1 MVLTWCH
8 TPLVDFE
15 ERWKIVCALQT
26 FRPVSVAC
34 QDIKEIE
41 DRGDLVPWAQAICRW
56 APRLGR
62 VTCTVD
68 WEEMHGELCIHLVI
82 PAGGTDYYHTLILVQ
97 REWQWERRFIWD
109 GVFSFC
115 LHLFK
120 VTLRIW
126 FILMTSTSIFVMH
139 HFCLGLFKHGDN
151 SLGKAEL
158 FQQPPLQCE
167 ITWLAE
173 QSPEH
178 NPFWVELD
186 WGLWGRHYRH
196 HQWPA
201 SLMLLWLNRSNSLQP
216 GSEFWGEKELV
227 QREIQQ
233 SITGGKFRC
242 PYLCKCDFISVP
254 CFVISHRCVWQMVLS
269 HYFLFMRSCDSTPVA
284 TPRFLYTDQP
294 QH

>member
-1 MVLTWCH
+1 MHEYYSNLSPTNFVSIVCVPCVVVLTWCH

-15 ERWKIVCALQT
+15 ETRKIVCALQS
-26 FRPVSVAC
+26 FRSVSVAC

-41 DRGDLVPWAQAICRW
+41 DRGDLVPWAEAICRW
-56 APRLGR
+56 ALRLGR

-82 PAGGTDYYHTLILVQ
+82 PAGGTDYYQPLILQRLVQ
-97 REWQWERRFIWD
+97 REWQWERRFIRD
-109 GVFSFC
+109 VFFSVCIFSRLC
-115 LHLFK
+115 
-120 VTLRIW
+120 

-151 SLGKAEL
+151 SLGKAKL
-158 FQQPPLQCE
+158 FQVLSQPPLQCE

-201 SLMLLWLNRSNSLQP
+201 SLMLPAARFRILGESL
-216 GSEFWGEKELV
+216 
-227 QREIQQ
+227 
-233 SITGGKFRC
+233 
-242 PYLCKCDFISVP
+242 
-254 CFVISHRCVWQMVLS
+254 
-269 HYFLFMRSCDSTPVA
+269 
-284 TPRFLYTDQP
+284 PRVY
-294 QH
+294 